1 MRDNIVLKCGSNYKC
16 YRNSVWRG
24 TPSAWVGLCARHCIG
39 CFHPSH
45 LRRGST
51 AHVEEEEYKVWDW
64 TGRVEIQVLLFTTCV
79 ISVK

>member
-24 TPSAWVGLCARHCIG
+24 TPSAWVGLCARHCTG
-39 CFHPSH
+39 CFHPAH

-51 AHVEEEEYKVWDW
+51 ASVEEEEYKVGDW

-79 ISVK
+79 ISGK